1 LTVKQHGGTAAI
13 WAHFLLTSSMSAL
26 IFKPKTKDHYMR
38 IAVIAIL
45 FVFWMAM
52 AFIQFQR
59 GDMVLAGLFVLVGI
73 ALTIYRLRK

>member
-1 LTVKQHGGTAAI
+1 
-13 WAHFLLTSSMSAL
+13 
-26 IFKPKTKDHYMR
+26 
-38 IAVIAIL
+38 
-45 FVFWMAM
+45 MAR

>member
-1 LTVKQHGGTAAI
+1 
-13 WAHFLLTSSMSAL
+13 MSAL

>member
-1 LTVKQHGGTAAI
+1 MK
-13 WAHFLLTSSMSAL
+13 
-26 IFKPKTKDHYMR
+26 

-45 FVFWMAM
+45 FVFWMVM

-59 GDMVLAGLFVLVGI
+59 GDMALAGLFVLVGI

>member
-1 LTVKQHGGTAAI
+1 
-13 WAHFLLTSSMSAL
+13 
-26 IFKPKTKDHYMR
+26 MR